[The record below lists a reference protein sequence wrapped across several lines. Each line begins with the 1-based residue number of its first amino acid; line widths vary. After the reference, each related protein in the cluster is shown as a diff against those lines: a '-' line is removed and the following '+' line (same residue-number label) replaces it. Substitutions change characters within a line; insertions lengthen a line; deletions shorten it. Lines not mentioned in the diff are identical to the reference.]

1 MLFRSLD
8 GTGQTGK
15 AESDG
20 GAFAETIIEKLYIEN
35 LLAVLSDEERDLLV
49 LRFVNDE
56 PISLICDELNISR
69 FALYRRIRN
78 IKKKLREATGNISQ
92 VAKLAALAD
101 GCIDIYSGNDD
112 QVLPIL
118 SLGGKGVISVWSN
131 VAPKQVHD
139 TVQSFMDGDIAKATK
154 MQLEAIDLIGALF
167 SEVNQFLLR
176 LQ

>member
-1 MLFRSLD
+1 MDIEEQYDKIFHYCYYRIRDKNVAEDITQEVFLRFYNSNYVEQQKEIRYLYTIARNLCIDEYRKRNIYKS
-8 GTGQTGK
+8 QTGK

-78 IKKKLREATGNISQ
+78 IKKKLREATKTS
-92 VAKLAALAD
+92 K
-101 GCIDIYSGNDD
+101 S
-112 QVLPIL
+112 
-118 SLGGKGVISVWSN
+118 SK
-131 VAPKQVHD
+131 
-139 TVQSFMDGDIAKATK
+139 
-154 MQLEAIDLIGALF
+154 
-167 SEVNQFLLR
+167 
-176 LQ
+176 